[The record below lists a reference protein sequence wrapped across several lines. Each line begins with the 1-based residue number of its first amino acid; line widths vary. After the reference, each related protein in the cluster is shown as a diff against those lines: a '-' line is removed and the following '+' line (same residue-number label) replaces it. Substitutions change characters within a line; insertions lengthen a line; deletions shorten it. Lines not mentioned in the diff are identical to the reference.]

1 MLPFL
6 LILPLLLGVA
16 LIAFLPSTSLPRY
29 IALAAAIAS
38 LFMLF
43 LIHYGAYNIGWFNI
57 GGASVGFSAS
67 ITPVSLLLLAIVLLI
82 APAIFFYSFGYMKKP
97 SEQRRYYIE
106 MLIFESAMLV
116 FAMSGNYITL
126 FVAWEFLSFMSYML
140 IGFYKEK
147 ASAARSARK
156 AISTVLIG
164 DIAIIA
170 AIAIIWTATGSFS
183 IGSIPS
189 NPTYLLASALLLCVA
204 ILTKSAQFPF
214 QEWLPDA
221 MEGPT
226 PVSAFLHSSTMV
238 KAGVFAFIIL
248 YPLFSAAHIL
258 YLFMILSAITVVIST
273 LGAAKEM
280 QIKRVIAYST
290 TQELGLMI
298 FAASIGSIT
307 AALYFFLVQSFYKS
321 LLFFSSGTVMEATG
335 EDSLDKTTGLKENRL
350 IYITTIIGVLSLA
363 GFLPFSGFFGNI
375 GISSSANSLVV
386 YAFLSIIGFSTSF
399 FIIRWVMLAS
409 KKADSQKT
417 KLAYKKMPK
426 SMVISMIFLALLAL
440 LSSIAFFY
448 IGGFLRGDTY
458 FLEGYVSL
466 LGIKLYDV
474 VIETVLAF
482 LGLFASYYAFSHKK
496 SISGWFAHIIHN
508 SDIFNALYIY
518 FADALL
524 AIASG
529 VAIFDRFLS
538 VGFED
543 IGNGISISGRGLRR
557 FAVGD
562 INAYVFVLIAAIAA
576 ALWYAYALGVIK

>member
-6 LILPLLLGVA
+6 LIAPLVLAVA
-16 LIAFLPSTSLPRY
+16 LIALLPSNSLPRY
-29 IALAAAIAS
+29 LALAGTVAS
-38 LFMLF
+38 LVLLLF
-43 LIHYGAYNIGWFNI
+43 VHYGAFDVGWFSI
-57 GGASVGFSAS
+57 GGASMGFSAS
-67 ITPVSLLLLAIVLLI
+67 ITPVSMLLLAIVLLI

-106 MLIFESAMLV
+106 MLIFETAMLV

-126 FVAWEFLSFMSYML
+126 FAAWEFLSLMSYML

-147 ASAARSARK
+147 TSAARSARK

-183 IGSIPS
+183 IGAIPS
-189 NPTYLLASALLLCVA
+189 NPEYLLAAALLLCVA

-258 YLFMILSAITVVIST
+258 YLFMILSAITILIST

-321 LLFFSSGTVMEATG
+321 LLFFSSGAVMEATN
-335 EDSLDKTTGLKENRL
+335 EESLDKTAGLRENRL
-350 IYITTIIGVLSLA
+350 IFLTTAIGVLSLA
-363 GFLPFSGFFGNI
+363 GFVPFSGFFGSI
-375 GISSSANSLVV
+375 GISSSATSFAV

-399 FIIRWVMLAS
+399 FIIRWVLLAS
-409 KKADSQKT
+409 KKTENDEA
-417 KLAYKKMPK
+417 KLAYRRMPK
-426 SMVISMIFLALLAL
+426 SMIASMVFLAMLAI
-440 LSSIAFFY
+440 LSSAAFFY
-448 IGGFLRGDTY
+448 MGSFLSSSAYYLQKYMTVLGF
-458 FLEGYVSL
+458 
-466 LGIKLYDV
+466 KPYDI

-482 LGLFASYYAFSHKK
+482 LGLFVSYYAFSHKK
-496 SISGWFAHIIHN
+496 RIAGPLTHIIHN
-508 SDIFNALYIY
+508 SDVFNILYFY
-518 FADALL
+518 SAE
-524 AIASG
+524 AILVVSEG
-529 VAIFDRFLS
+529 ISIFDRSLS
-538 VGFED
+538 GAFEGLG
-543 IGNGISISGRGLRR
+543 IGTALLGKEMRR
-557 FAVGD
+557 LVAGD
-562 INAYVFVLIAAIAA
+562 INAYVFVLIVTAVAV
-576 ALWYAYALGVIK
+576 LWYVYALGVIR